1 LLRLPS
7 SPSGGEDFPASGRGL
22 GVGTVS
28 GARLYAQK
36 MCRFLPTPNSKEPCL
51 LESAEFLRLSHGLI
65 LAFVSADPV
74 LGNPIRLA

>member
-1 LLRLPS
+1 VDNLGQFIVGDQW
-7 SPSGGEDFPASGRGL
+7 GGYIAAHPGDVDNFNNAFR
-22 GVGTVS
+22 V
-28 GARLYAQK
+28 
-36 MCRFLPTPNSKEPCL
+36 

>member
-1 LLRLPS
+1 VIDAS
-7 SPSGGEDFPASGRGL
+7 TVEPATQIPALVTSFCDWMRAQRG
-22 GVGTVS
+22 T
-28 GARLYAQK
+28 ADITLY
-36 MCRFLPTPNSKEPCL
+36 

>member
-1 LLRLPS
+1 MPMTTAMNGSNISKRLS
-7 SPSGGEDFPASGRGL
+7 I
-22 GVGTVS
+22 
-28 GARLYAQK
+28 K
-36 MCRFLPTPNSKEPCL
+36 

>member
-1 LLRLPS
+1 VL
-7 SPSGGEDFPASGRGL
+7 
-22 GVGTVS
+22 T
-28 GARLYAQK
+28 
-36 MCRFLPTPNSKEPCL
+36 L

>member
-1 LLRLPS
+1 MDPY
-7 SPSGGEDFPASGRGL
+7 A
-22 GVGTVS
+22 GT
-28 GARLYAQK
+28 RRIRTF
-36 MCRFLPTPNSKEPCL
+36 RFLSIDTSK

>member
-1 LLRLPS
+1 MSMPVGNEAVLHRVSFSEAKP
-7 SPSGGEDFPASGRGL
+7 
-22 GVGTVS
+22 GVYWHV
-28 GARLYAQK
+28 
-36 MCRFLPTPNSKEPCL
+36 